1 MNNAEGIDMSVQEYN
16 NGTDNREQ
24 LQGTDN
30 WDTPT
35 RNINK
40 DNLDTP
46 TGNMN
51 NENWADY
58 WDTPINDINTD
69 NWAAPTGNRPLGHTD
84 K

>member
-1 MNNAEGIDMSVQEYN
+1 MAVQEYN
-16 NGTDNREQ
+16 NDTDNREQ

-51 NENWADY
+51 NENWA
-58 WDTPINDINTD
+58 
-69 NWAAPTGNRPLGHTD
+69 APTGNRPLEHTD